1 MPHDERSL
9 FILETERLLLRH
21 QMASDI
27 DFLTD
32 LWSDPEVTRHMGG
45 PRDKAWLRSVFE
57 ESAADPFQE
66 EFDLWTAV
74 EKSSGLPIGHCGL
87 LPKDVDGK
95 DEIELNYILSP
106 VAWGKG
112 YAVEIGIAIQ
122 KHAFEKL
129 GLHRLIALIDPE
141 NEGSERVA
149 ARIGMHLE
157 KETTREGSAIRR
169 VYVIEAQDLG
179 LV

>member
-1 MPHDERSL
+1 MPRDERSL
-9 FILETERLLLRH
+9 FILETERLLLRR
-21 QMASDI
+21 QTDSDI
-27 DFLTD
+27 EFLTG
-32 LWSDPEVTRHMGG
+32 LWSDPEVTCHMGG
-45 PRDKAWLRSVFE
+45 PHEKDWLRSVFE
-57 ESAADPFQE
+57 ESAADPFLE
-66 EFDLWTAV
+66 NYDLWPLV
-74 EKSSGLPIGHCGL
+74 EKTSGLPIGHCGL

-141 NEGSERVA
+141 NEASEQVA

-157 KETTREGSAIRR
+157 KEITREGGNLRR
-169 VYVIEAQDLG
+169 VYAIDAG
-179 LV
+179 SRP